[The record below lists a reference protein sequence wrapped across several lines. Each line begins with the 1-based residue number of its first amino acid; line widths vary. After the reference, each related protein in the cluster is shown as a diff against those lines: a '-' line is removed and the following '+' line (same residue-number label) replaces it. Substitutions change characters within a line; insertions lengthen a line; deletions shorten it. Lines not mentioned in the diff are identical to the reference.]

1 MSDAETDSV
10 EAWLEARPS
19 ESGRCGRLRCGT
31 CVGEWHVEAYLGAGM
46 SSEVYRV
53 RHLNLS
59 YEGALKLL
67 VNDKKNLRARF
78 MAEINAMR
86 FLSLS
91 ALPRFFGAGTLG
103 TMQFYVLEYLLPL
116 PDPIPRGDIPGIM
129 NKVA

>member
-19 ESGRCGRLRCGT
+19 EGARCGRLRCGT
-31 CVGEWHVEAYLGAGM
+31 CVGEWHVEAYLGAGL

-67 VNDKKNLRARF
+67 VNDKKNPTILF
-78 MAEINAMR
+78 
-86 FLSLS
+86 
-91 ALPRFFGAGTLG
+91 AGKYCG
-103 TMQFYVLEYLLPL
+103 
-116 PDPIPRGDIPGIM
+116 
-129 NKVA
+129 K